1 MRAGAKSDLLPSI
14 DVRIINE
21 APLLVR
27 GHILQEGILVYE
39 GDHQARV
46 NFEVATL
53 GRYFDYAPIAKRL
66 QQALLDHVRR
76 EGILNG

>member
-1 MRAGAKSDLLPSI
+1 MRAGAKERASFPSI

-27 GHILQEGILVYE
+27 GHILQEGVLVYE

-76 EGILNG
+76 EGI